1 MTSMVCQLFFGLHFC
16 CFIQTFTS
24 CSEDWQ
30 LQTMLTQPLNLIQ
43 WSSKSSE
50 GQGANT
56 YIYRRRVSSLRVP
69 VARSHDNTV
78 NTGYPRLPLI
88 AKVLWLPGEQT
99 SNILGPAKH
108 PPCGADRDGLTQ
120 SCNCLFLS
128 ALLLLS
134 PMLPLGSPFFFFV
147 AKKHVVAFSGHT
159 FYTPFPVKLNK
170 ANQPVITGQKCGRP
184 D

>member
-1 MTSMVCQLFFGLHFC
+1 
-16 CFIQTFTS
+16 
-24 CSEDWQ
+24 
-30 LQTMLTQPLNLIQ
+30 MLTQPLNLIQ

-50 GQGANT
+50 GQGANIYM
-56 YIYRRRVSSLRVP
+56 YIGEESAPSEFLWLD
-69 VARSHDNTV
+69 HMTNTV

-120 SCNCLFLS
+120 SCNCIFLS

-134 PMLPLGSPFFFFV
+134 PMLPLGSPFFFF
-147 AKKHVVAFSGHT
+147 AKKHVVAFGGHT